1 VKERTGYPV
10 SVTPLENQSS
20 HVSMRSATRDTPAH
34 AIFPNPL
41 YERFANYL
49 VATQCAMILFKWADP
64 EGVSDFIV
72 NDQKADLLKRKIVGT
87 FPAQAMPAATAKQYA
102 ESLVNGLVLQ
112 LTSSPLEILS
122 VDWCFRE
129 YPELR
134 VEQEAYVNAHLREL
148 SATLAP
154 NIRKMTPREI
164 YDRAV
169 PMNAAYTLR
178 WADLSG
184 ERVGLLPYETLGFVK
199 PARDLLND
207 LESIP
212 SDAPDVYR
220 RSVDA
225 WAARLDL
232 IGWYRWNPRQT

>member
-1 VKERTGYPV
+1 
-10 SVTPLENQSS
+10 
-20 HVSMRSATRDTPAH
+20 MRSATCDTPVH
-34 AIFPNPL
+34 AIFPNPR

-49 VATQCAMILFKWADP
+49 VAAQCAMILFQWADP
-64 EGVSDFIV
+64 QGVSDFIV
-72 NDQKADLLKRKIVGT
+72 NDPKADVLKRKIVGT
-87 FPAQAMPAATAKQYA
+87 FQGQGMPAATAKQYA
-102 ESLVNGLVLQ
+102 ESLVNGLLRQ

-207 LESIP
+207 LENIP
-212 SDAPDVYR
+212 SDAPDVYCR
-220 RSVDA
+220 RYTEVKKRSSLGENE
-225 WAARLDL
+225 R
-232 IGWYRWNPRQT
+232 PRRD